1 MLPSVVEIVVYDDG
15 TRDAHNKHDDD
26 GDTTYVESEV
36 LLSTIYLK
44 FEEMLRFTKLHWK
57 LC

>member
-1 MLPSVVEIVVYDDG
+1 MMLPSVVEIVVYDDG

-44 FEEMLRFTKLHWK
+44 FEEMLRFTKLH
-57 LC
+57 